1 MLRRFLHRYAGIG
14 AFLWALVILM
24 LSVTPGQE
32 LPDINFWEFDKFAHI
47 GVYGLLVLLF
57 GAWLTRR
64 GQFRPS
70 DPRYQRAV
78 LAIGIPAL
86 FGVIIE
92 VVQGSLIPQ
101 RYFDV
106 LDIMANII
114 GSVSG
119 WIAYVVA
126 FRFHPTDQT
135 D

>member
-1 MLRRFLHRYAGIG
+1 MGKRLLHRISGPG
-14 AFLWALVILM
+14 ALIWALVILF
-24 LSVTPGQE
+24 LSITPGQE
-32 LPDINFWEFDKFAHI
+32 LPEVNFWEFDKFAHI

-57 GAWLTRR
+57 GAWLSRL
-64 GQFRPS
+64 GQYRPS
-70 DPRYQRAV
+70 DPRFRRAA

-86 FGVIIE
+86 FGVVIE
-92 VVQGSLIPQ
+92 FVQGNYIPQ

-114 GSVSG
+114 GSISG

>member
-1 MLRRFLHRYAGIG
+1 MRAFLHRIAGFG
-14 AFLWALVILM
+14 ALIWALVILA
-24 LSVTPGQE
+24 LSITPGQE
-32 LPDINFWEFDKFAHI
+32 LPEVNVWEFDKFAHI
-47 GVYGLLVLLF
+47 GVYALLALLF
-57 GAWLTRR
+57 GAWLTRS

-70 DPRYQRAV
+70 DPRYIRAV
-78 LAIGIPAL
+78 LAIGLPAL
-86 FGVIIE
+86 FGLLIE

-101 RYFDV
+101 RFFDV

-114 GSVSG
+114 GSISG